1 MHLHIKREVLG
12 PLIFTFFVCLPFF
25 LPSFFLSLPL
35 SLPSS
40 PSSFFPNLNLSIQ
53 KQPGCANLIL
63 TSLVLTNKFL
73 IHLKNIGNYF
83 HLQFSPHTAQGS
95 YHLVTHQRTVPSHS
109 FPTQYP
115 SLLLSAL
122 NTSELCQRDLRQ
134 SVPNKTPSFL
144 SFTLS

>member
-1 MHLHIKREVLG
+1 MKREVLG
-12 PLIFTFFVCLPFF
+12 PLIFTIFVCLPFF

-63 TSLVLTNKFL
+63 TSLALPNEFL

-83 HLQFSPHTAQGS
+83 HLQFSPHTAQGR

-115 SLLLSAL
+115 SLLLISAL
-122 NTSELCQRDLRQ
+122 NTSELCQRDLR
-134 SVPNKTPSFL
+134 
-144 SFTLS
+144 